1 MISLIALFYMK
12 VCLKKMFMTTLLQ
25 LLIDAG
31 WIIMPARV
39 NHGWLEVDTVEDL
52 KLYEKLSAEG
62 KLDNFWKVYG

>member
-1 MISLIALFYMK
+1 MPNVQLRSPAAE
-12 VCLKKMFMTTLLQ
+12 TTLLQ

-52 KLYEKLSAEG
+52 KLYEKLSDEG